1 LENDN
6 NNHILSFNH
15 ISKFNTSETAINF
28 YSNAEN
34 TNSTEK
40 INNQENSFNN
50 KLVSRPTP
58 NYIKV
63 FNAKKKLKQSFNEY
77 LEK

>member
-1 LENDN
+1 LENEN

-15 ISKFNTSETAINF
+15 ISKFNTSEAAINVF
-28 YSNAEN
+28 SKTEN
-34 TNSTEK
+34 SNSTEK
-40 INNQENSFNN
+40 IYNQENSFNN

-77 LEK
+77 MEK